1 MRQSDMQESVYVI
14 GIYLLTFAAA
24 TVAVGWIA
32 VIAQDLLQAYESHY
46 VENVSRSL
54 ASMFIFQD
62 PRRLFLLNIVITLV
76 FLLGAVL
83 LTRNPLYIAVLTGI
97 GFSIPRVLIW
107 RARRKRLEQFAQQLV
122 DGLTVLSNALR
133 SGQNLIQSLETLEL
147 ETSAPIS
154 QEFGLVMREYRVGVG
169 IEEALENLVKRVPN
183 EDLKLMVTAINVVLA
198 QGGNLA
204 EIFESIAKVI
214 RERTK
219 LEGKTKTLTSQG
231 KLQGVIVGLLPTFL
245 GGVMYVM
252 DPATMRLMFT
262 SLIGNISLAAMVI
275 LQVVG
280 YLLIRKV
287 ISIEI

>member
-1 MRQSDMQESVYVI
+1 MQENIYVI
-14 GIYLLTFAAA
+14 GIYVLSFAAA
-24 TVAVGWIA
+24 AVVAGLMA
-32 VIAQDLLQAYESHY
+32 AIAQDLLQAYESHY
-46 VENVSRSL
+46 VESVSRSL
-54 ASMFIFQD
+54 SAMFIFQD
-62 PRRLFLLNIVITLV
+62 PRRLFLFNIVITLV

-83 LTRNPLYIAVLTGI
+83 LTRNLIYIAGITVI
-97 GFSIPRVLIW
+97 GFSIPRLLIW
-107 RARRKRLEQFAQQLV
+107 RARRKRLDQFAQQFV
-122 DGLTVLSNALR
+122 DGLTILSNALR
-133 SGQNLIQSLETLEL
+133 SGQNLIQSFTTLEL

-154 QEFGLVMREYRVGVG
+154 QEFGLAMREYRVGVS
-169 IEEALENLVKRVPN
+169 IEEALENLVQRVPN

-231 KLQGVIVGLLPTFL
+231 KLQGIIVGLLPTFL
-245 GGVMYVM
+245 GAVMYMM
-252 DPATMRLMFT
+252 DPATMRLMFS
-262 SLIGNISLAAMVI
+262 SLIGNISLAVMVAF
-275 LQVVG
+275 QVVG

>member
-1 MRQSDMQESVYVI
+1 MQESIYVI
-14 GIYLLTFAAA
+14 GIYVLTFAAT

-32 VIAQDLLQAYESHY
+32 VLAQDLLQVYESHY

-54 ASMFIFQD
+54 SAMFIFQD

-76 FLLGAVL
+76 FLLGAVA
-83 LTRNPLYIAVLTGI
+83 LTHNPLYIAVLAGI
-97 GFSIPRVLIW
+97 GFSIPRILIW
-107 RARRKRLEQFAQQLV
+107 RARRKRLDQFAQQLV

-154 QEFGLVMREYRVGVG
+154 QEFGLVMREYKVGVG

-204 EIFESIAKVI
+204 EIFESIANVI

-231 KLQGVIVGLLPTFL
+231 KLQGIIVGLLPTFL
-245 GGVMYVM
+245 GGVMYMM

>member
-1 MRQSDMQESVYVI
+1 MRQTDMQVNVYVI
-14 GIYLLTFAAA
+14 GIYLLTFATA
-24 TVAVGWIA
+24 TVVVGLITA
-32 VIAQDLLQAYESHY
+32 IAQDLLQAYESRY

-62 PRRLFLLNIVITLV
+62 PRRLFLLNIVIALV
-76 FLLGAVL
+76 FLLGAVF
-83 LTRNPLYIAVLTGI
+83 LTRNPLYIAALTGI
-97 GFSIPRVLIW
+97 GFSIPRILIW
-107 RARRKRLEQFAQQLV
+107 RARRKRLDQFAQQLV

-231 KLQGVIVGLLPTFL
+231 KLQGIIVGLLPTFL
-245 GGVMYVM
+245 GGVMYMM

>member
-1 MRQSDMQESVYVI
+1 MQE
-14 GIYLLTFAAA
+14 GIYVMGIYALTFVAAA
-24 TVAVGWIA
+24 VTIGWLTA
-32 VIAQDLLQAYESHY
+32 IAQDLLRVYESHY
-46 VENVSRSL
+46 VESVSRSL
-54 ASMFIFQD
+54 SAMFIFQD
-62 PRRLFLLNIVITLV
+62 PRRLFFLNIIITLL

-83 LTRNPLYIAVLTGI
+83 LTRNPFYIALLAGI
-97 GFSIPRVLIW
+97 GFSIPRFLIW
-107 RARRKRLEQFAQQLV
+107 RARQKRLNQFAQQLV

-147 ETSAPIS
+147 ETSPPVS

-214 RERTK
+214 RERNK
-219 LEGKTKTLTSQG
+219 LEGKTKALTSQG
-231 KLQGVIVGLLPTFL
+231 KLQGVVVGLLPTFL
-245 GGVMYVM
+245 GGVMYLM

-262 SLIGNISLAAMVI
+262 SLVGNISLAAMVI

-287 ISIEI
+287 ITIEI

>member
-1 MRQSDMQESVYVI
+1 MQESIYVI
-14 GIYLLTFAAA
+14 GIYVLAFAAT
-24 TVAVGWIA
+24 TVAVGWIVA
-32 VIAQDLLQAYESHY
+32 IAQDLLQVYESHY
-46 VENVSRSL
+46 VENVSQSL

-76 FLLGAVL
+76 FLLGAVS

-107 RARRKRLEQFAQQLV
+107 RARRKRLDQFAQQLV

-147 ETSAPIS
+147 ETTAPIS
-154 QEFGLVMREYRVGVG
+154 QEFGLVMREYKVGVS

-204 EIFESIAKVI
+204 EIFESIANVI

-231 KLQGVIVGLLPTFL
+231 KLQGIIVGLLPTFL
-245 GGVMYVM
+245 GGVMYMM